1 MFKKILVPTD
11 GSRLSDFAIAKAITF
26 AKSINAAVYG
36 FHAAPD
42 YTIPIHGVDVYS
54 DAKFQGFADKEARNY
69 LAGIEAKANEAGVPC
84 TTGFTVSVYPHRA
97 IYRCGERTKLRSDL
111 HGFPWQAGIVGIV
124 ARK

>member
-54 DAKFQGFADKEARNY
+54 DAKFQGFADQGGAQLSRWDRGQSKRSGRTLY
-69 LAGIEAKANEAGVPC
+69 DGIHRECLSPPC
-84 TTGFTVSVYPHRA
+84 HH
-97 IYRCGERTKLRSDL
+97 RCGERTKLRSDL